1 MPLGDPHGA
10 NFTYTDEGLPENI
23 FMVSVPSSD
32 IRRSVA
38 FYRDIMGLSVVY
50 EKDSEAVVKRGGA
63 IILIRK
69 GNRTGEDT
77 GVFFGVG
84 DPYDLHR
91 RLIDEGI
98 VFIRDPVRGSMG
110 VFTSFLDPD
119 RNILHAIET
128 KAEPRP

>member
-1 MPLGDPHGA
+1 PHGA
-10 NFTYTDEGLPENI
+10 NFTYTDEGLPESI

-32 IRRSVA
+32 IPRSVA
-38 FYRDIMGLSVVY
+38 FYRDVLGSSVVY
-50 EKDSEAVVKRGGA
+50 EKDSEAVVKRNGA

-69 GNRTGEDT
+69 SSRTGEDT
-77 GVFFGVG
+77 GIYFGVG

-98 VFIRDPVRGSMG
+98 VFIRDPVRGPMG

-119 RNILHAIET
+119 GNIIHAIEM
-128 KAEPRP
+128 KAEPRL